1 MSGRMALVAWIGSAC
16 VSTSGLAAVIDIS
29 GGNVT
34 MNQLVGNSFI
44 VGDKEFFIDFFTPFG
59 IPGTAVTARPVNFGL
74 NGIGFDLVGAWNDP
88 PGDPNSTGFNLGY
101 RVQVLAP
108 FAAQG
113 FRIVDAHLSFNGT
126 ATGAGSFAKVAES
139 MFNQANGAPLGN
151 MLVMADGGVP
161 QGQWTLN
168 QSIVFAPVLEIN
180 VIKNFQLF
188 ANGANGTATTS
199 FVRQTFSQVPAPG
212 GAALIGLAGLATLRR
227 RR

>member
-1 MSGRMALVAWIGSAC
+1 MSGRMSLVVLVSAA
-16 VSTSGLAAVIDIS
+16 GLSCGASAAVIDIT

-44 VGDKEFFIDFFTPFG
+44 VGDKEFFIDFYTPFG
-59 IPGTAVTARPVNFGL
+59 IPGNQVTVRPVDFGL
-74 NGIGFDLVGAWNDP
+74 NGIGFDLVGGWNDP
-88 PGDPNSTGFNLGY
+88 PGDPNNTGFNLGY
-101 RVQVLAP
+101 RVQIRAP

-113 FRIVDAHLSFNGT
+113 FRIVDAHLAFNGT
-126 ATGAGSFAKVAES
+126 ASGPGSFAKVAES

-151 MLVMADGGVP
+151 MLVFADGGMP
-161 QGQWTLN
+161 QGQWVLN

-199 FVRQTFSQVPAPG
+199 FIRQTFSQIPTPG
-212 GAALIGLAGLATLRR
+212 GAALLCVAGLAAARR